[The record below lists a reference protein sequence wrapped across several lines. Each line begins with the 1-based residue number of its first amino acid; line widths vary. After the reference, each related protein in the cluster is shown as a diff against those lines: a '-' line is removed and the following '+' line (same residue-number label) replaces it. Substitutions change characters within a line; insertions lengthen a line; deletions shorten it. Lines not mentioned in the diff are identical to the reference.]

1 MDRVRYTALYA
12 QDQWTM
18 KRLTLQG
25 ALRFDRAWSYSPAQ
39 QIGPTTFLP
48 TPLMFPET
56 PGVDSYKDI
65 SPRGGLAYDVFGN
78 SKTSLKVNFGKYL
91 EPASNLNGNYSISNP
106 IARIAT
112 TTSRTWTDNGTGGP
126 GTPGYHDFIPQ
137 CDLTMVEANGECL
150 RMNSPTFG
158 TATRTTAAINPAILN
173 GWNVRPGD
181 WQIGA
186 SVQHQV
192 LPRVSAEFGYFHRW
206 LTHYTTTDNTLVTS
220 ANYTTYSLVAPLD
233 PRLPGGGGYT
243 INGLQNITQEGFNAG
258 TSNNVTFADEF
269 GGLSQVYNG
278 VLLNVSAR
286 AAHGLNFQA
295 GVNSGKT
302 VQDACDLRAN
312 LPETTVFG
320 ASVNAPY
327 CKNDPGFV
335 TKVTGLGSY
344 TVPKVDV
351 LLGLTFRS
359 DQGAPLRATW
369 NAPTSSVTAAL
380 GRPAV
385 GVGNTIPID
394 LIAPGEKWGDRVNE
408 IDLRFAKIF
417 RFGGTRT
424 HVGLDIFNLLNSDA
438 ILTYNQTFAPGGAWL
453 TPLSVLTPR
462 FYKLSA
468 QIDF

>member
-1 MDRVRYTALYA
+1 
-12 QDQWTM
+12 
-18 KRLTLQG
+18 
-25 ALRFDRAWSYSPAQ
+25 
-39 QIGPTTFLP
+39 
-48 TPLMFPET
+48 
-56 PGVDSYKDI
+56 
-65 SPRGGLAYDVFGN
+65 
-78 SKTSLKVNFGKYL
+78 VNFGKYL

-126 GTPGYHDFIPQ
+126 GTPGYHDFIVQ
-137 CDLTMVEANGECL
+137 CDLTVVDTNGECG

-158 TATRTTAAINPAILN
+158 TRTQTTANIDPAILN

-206 LTHYTTTDNTLVTS
+206 LTHYTTTDNTLVTP
-220 ANYTTYSLVAPLD
+220 ANYTTYSLVAPSD
-233 PRLPGGGGYT
+233 PRLPDGGGYT

-258 TSNNVTFADEF
+258 TSNNVTFADNF

-286 AAHGLNFQA
+286 GAHGLNFQA

-302 VQDACDLRAN
+302 VQDGCDLRAQ
-312 LPETTVFG
+312 LPETSVFG

-335 TKVTGLGSY
+335 TKITGLGSY

-351 LLGLTFRS
+351 LLGMTFRS

-369 NAPTSSVTAAL
+369 NAPTASVTAAL

-424 HVGLDIFNLLNSDA
+424 HIGLDIFNVLNQDA
-438 ILTYNQTFAPGGAWL
+438 ILTYNQTFTPGGAWL
-453 TPLSVLTPR
+453 APQSVLTPR